1 MKVLI
6 ILALVAAV
14 LVLISLIRLGVQV
27 IYVPSGLTVKVK
39 VGPARVTVLPR
50 RKKKRPKQ
58 ERKEKEKE
66 KGQPER
72 SGGDVLG
79 QIRRALPLIAEAAGR
94 LRRKVRLDRIYLDV
108 TAAAPDPASAALAF
122 GGVNAAIGMIWPLVE
137 QNFNV
142 VDRRIRT
149 QVDFEA
155 SHPAASLDAAATL
168 TIGQALALAVWL
180 APKLPQITGAEHQK
194 KKRTDSVQKEAV

>member
-39 VGPARVTVLPR
+39 VGPVRVTVLPR
-50 RKKKRPKQ
+50 RKKRPKQ

-94 LRRKVRLDRIYLDV
+94 LRRKVQLDRIYLDV

>member
-39 VGPARVTVLPR
+39 VGPVRVTVLPR
-50 RKKKRPKQ
+50 RKKQPKQ
-58 ERKEKEKE
+58 ERKEKEKK

-72 SGGDVLG
+72 SGGDMLG
-79 QIRRALPLIAEAAGR
+79 QIRRALSLIAEAAGR

>member
-39 VGPARVTVLPR
+39 VGPVRVTVLPH
-50 RKKKRPKQ
+50 KKKRPKP
-58 ERKEKEKE
+58 EKKE
-66 KGQPER
+66 KGKLEA
-72 SGGDVLG
+72 DMLT

-149 QVDFEA
+149 QVDFDA
-155 SHPAASLDAAATL
+155 SRPAASLDAAATL

-180 APKLPQITGAEHQK
+180 APKLPQIMGAEHQK

>member
-39 VGPARVTVLPR
+39 VGPVRVTVLPR
-50 RKKKRPKQ
+50 RKKRPKQ

-94 LRRKVRLDRIYLDV
+94 LRRKVQLDRIYLDV

-180 APKLPQITGAEHQK
+180 APTLPQITGAEHQK